1 MHFSKFLKDAS
12 ACDCPTEARGEE
24 DAIEISSEAS
34 AGGNDPEGASASPN
48 IDDKIQLDV
57 WSKNVTS
64 ILSEARLILSS
75 LRSRGGGRVNG
86 QPLQLKYRHQ
96 RLQTDLL
103 NSAAIIACSGRS
115 CIKSMADD
123 SQERSILA

>member
-64 ILSEARLILSS
+64 ILSEARFDAFLLELETIQWDIIL
-75 LRSRGGGRVNG
+75 
-86 QPLQLKYRHQ
+86 LQESWREERRELFT
-96 RLQTDLL
+96 TDKGASVPWLW
-103 NSAAIIACSGRS
+103 R
-115 CIKSMADD
+115 
-123 SQERSILA
+123 

>member
-1 MHFSKFLKDAS
+1 MRLPHWGDFEPDEWIV
-12 ACDCPTEARGEE
+12 EARGEE

-75 LRSRGGGRVNG
+75 LRSRGGGG
-86 QPLQLKYRHQ
+86 STASHF
-96 RLQTDLL
+96 
-103 NSAAIIACSGRS
+103 S
-115 CIKSMADD
+115 
-123 SQERSILA
+123 

>member
-1 MHFSKFLKDAS
+1 MRLPHWGDFEPDEWIV
-12 ACDCPTEARGEE
+12 EARGEE

-64 ILSEARLILSS
+64 ILSEARLRDAAPKFFLNFADFEGIQNH
-75 LRSRGGGRVNG
+75 RSR
-86 QPLQLKYRHQ
+86 P
-96 RLQTDLL
+96 
-103 NSAAIIACSGRS
+103 RS
-115 CIKSMADD
+115 PCR
-123 SQERSILA
+123 EL